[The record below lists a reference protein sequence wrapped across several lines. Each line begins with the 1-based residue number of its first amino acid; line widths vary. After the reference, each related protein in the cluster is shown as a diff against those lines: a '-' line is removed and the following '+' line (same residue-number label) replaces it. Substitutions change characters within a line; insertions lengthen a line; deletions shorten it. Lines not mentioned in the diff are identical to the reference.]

1 MVVAVVLKQDQFS
14 IVDLEHSLN
23 VERDLNWFQLLDWNR
38 IDRHHLLLSLM
49 NLQCIFIYTV
59 DNLIKAIELIREID
73 LALFI
78 DRVCR
83 DEDGGTDEIVFEHAE
98 IDIT

>member
-1 MVVAVVLKQDQFS
+1 
-14 IVDLEHSLN
+14 
-23 VERDLNWFQLLDWNR
+23 
-38 IDRHHLLLSLM
+38 M